1 MRLEKKVDLADSV
14 DTVALLTDSELTVA
28 LLTVRVL
35 RRSVENVAA
44 FAARLEM
51 FTMLLLAV
59 TPDSVEMN
67 SVSLTVTV

>member
-14 DTVALLTDSELTVA
+14 DTVALLTVS
-28 LLTVRVL
+28 VL